1 LRGSLSGCGML
12 GLADYDSPI
21 GAEDSPAPV
30 AQAPAP
36 AGSQPPVLLS
46 IVDYFDDDK
55 PEEPAPP
62 AGLAVSLD
70 DEALQRAVPRMV
82 GGVQISVV
90 KKTPPRPADEGNG
103 VLPGD
108 AVASDSTA
116 ASGPEFKLP
125 DSPSGSVDQKLLEK
139 FASLVEQT
147 KKGYSVNDHIRNAK
161 SFRNPDILEKL
172 VNYFEVREFGTNYPP
187 ALYDPTDLNKEEH
200 YDRLEE
206 ARRKWEERQA
216 RKPGEKIA
224 FASGGTIDGADS
236 AKPRKSKW
244 DSSQTGAAEQPA
256 KRPQP

>member
-1 LRGSLSGCGML
+1 ML

-116 ASGPEFKLP
+116 ASGPEFKLL

-147 KKGYSVNDHIRNAK
+147 KKVTPRAHAPAERRWPAPWGRLLTDAPGASRTRAA
-161 SFRNPDILEKL
+161 R
-172 VNYFEVREFGTNYPP
+172 PP
-187 ALYDPTDLNKEEH
+187 
-200 YDRLEE
+200 
-206 ARRKWEERQA
+206 
-216 RKPGEKIA
+216 
-224 FASGGTIDGADS
+224 
-236 AKPRKSKW
+236 
-244 DSSQTGAAEQPA
+244 
-256 KRPQP
+256 